1 MKRFFGM
8 MPSSEV
14 KLEKTYVDEFG
25 MKIMIQSSENGW
37 SILYSD
43 GSSEYQDVVDTVEN
57 NQIKH

>member
-1 MKRFFGM
+1 M